1 MNYSEAIA
9 FIYSTIPM
17 FHMVGKKAY
26 KADLNNTLALDKHL
40 KNPHKSFKAIHIAGT
55 NGKGSVSHMLAS
67 VLQDSGYRT
76 GLFTSP
82 HIKDFRERIKV
93 NGLMISEDEVAEFVT
108 KNKSFIEKIQ
118 PSFFE
123 LTTLMA
129 FDHFRAHEVEYAL
142 IETGL
147 GGRLDSTNIIKP
159 ILSVITNISWDHAD
173 LLGDSLAKI
182 AAEKAGI
189 IKQNIPVIIGEF
201 QNEINLVF
209 EDRAD
214 ELNAELTYADSI
226 YIVNDSIQTVDDL
239 QMFRIEKSK
248 KPFLE
253 GLKTPLLGNYQKKN
267 VSTVLAAIEKLN
279 EKGLQITD
287 SNIYR
292 GIKNVINTTGL
303 KGRWQVLSQKP
314 MIICDIG
321 HNEGG
326 IKLIVSQ
333 LQKIK
338 KDKLHIVFG
347 LVADKEVSKILEL
360 LPKDAIYYFTN
371 ADSPRALKSVELKK
385 LALEFGLKGESFSS
399 VQAAFT
405 KAKKS
410 AKPDDVVFV
419 GGSTFVV
426 AEVL

>member
-1 MNYSEAIA
+1 MNYSKAIA

-17 FHMVGKKAY
+17 FHLVGKKAY
-26 KADLNNTLALDKHL
+26 KADLNNTLDLDKHL
-40 KNPHKSFKAIHIAGT
+40 KHPDKSFKSIHVAGT
-55 NGKGSVSHMLAS
+55 NGKGSVSHMLAA

-129 FDHFRAHEVEYAL
+129 FDHFREHEVEYAV

-173 LLGDSLAKI
+173 LLGDSLEKI
-182 AAEKAGI
+182 ATEKAGI
-189 IKQNIPVIIGEF
+189 IKQNVPVVIGEY

-209 EDRAD
+209 EDKAD
-214 ELNAELTYADSI
+214 ELNAELTYADKI
-226 YIVNDSIQTVDDL
+226 YFVNDSIQTVDDL
-239 QMFRIEKSK
+239 QMFRVEKNK

-267 VSTVLAAIEKLN
+267 VATVLASIEKLK
-279 EKGLQITD
+279 EKGLQIAD

-303 KGRWQVLSQKP
+303 KGRWQILSHKP
-314 MIICDIG
+314 MIICDTG

-326 IKLIVSQ
+326 IKQIVSQ
-333 LQKIK
+333 LKKIK
-338 KDKLHIVFG
+338 KDKLYIVFG
-347 LVADKEVSKILEL
+347 MVADKEVNEILKL
-360 LPKDAIYYFTN
+360 LPKEAIYYFTN
-371 ADSPRALKSVELKK
+371 ADSPRALKAEELKK
-385 LALEFGLKGESFSS
+385 AATVFGLKGESFSS
-399 VQAAFT
+399 VKDAFS
-405 KAKKS
+405 KAKSS
-410 AKPDDVVFV
+410 ASPDDVVFI

>member
-1 MNYSEAIA
+1 MNYSKAIA

-17 FHMVGKKAY
+17 FHLVGKKAY
-26 KADLNNTLALDKHL
+26 KADLNNTLDLDKHL
-40 KNPHKSFKAIHIAGT
+40 KHPDKSFKSIHVAGT
-55 NGKGSVSHMLAS
+55 NGKGSVSHMLAA

-129 FDHFRAHEVEYAL
+129 FDHFREHEVEYAV

-173 LLGDSLAKI
+173 LLGDSLEKI
-182 AAEKAGI
+182 ATEKAGI
-189 IKQNIPVIIGEF
+189 IKQNVPVVIGEY

-209 EDRAD
+209 EDKAD
-214 ELNAELTYADSI
+214 ELNAELTYADKI
-226 YIVNDSIQTVDDL
+226 YFVNDSIQTVDDL
-239 QMFRIEKSK
+239 QMFRVEKNK

-267 VSTVLAAIEKLN
+267 VATVLASIEKLK
-279 EKGLQITD
+279 EKGLQIAD

-303 KGRWQVLSQKP
+303 KGRWQILSHKP
-314 MIICDIG
+314 MIICDTG

-326 IKLIVSQ
+326 IKQIVSQ
-333 LQKIK
+333 LKKIK
-338 KDKLHIVFG
+338 KDKLYIVFG
-347 LVADKEVSKILEL
+347 MVADKEVNEILKL
-360 LPKDAIYYFTN
+360 LPKEAIYYFTN
-371 ADSPRALKSVELKK
+371 ADSPRALKAEELKK
-385 LALEFGLKGESFSS
+385 AANAFGLKGESYSS
-399 VQAAFT
+399 VKDAFS
-405 KAKKS
+405 KAKSS
-410 AKPDDVVFV
+410 ASPDDVVFI

>member
-1 MNYSEAIA
+1 MNYSQAIE

-17 FHMVGKKAY
+17 FHLVGKKAY
-26 KADLNNTLALDKHL
+26 KADLKNTLALDKHL
-40 KNPHKSFKAIHIAGT
+40 KNPHKSFKSIHIAGT

-67 VLQDSGYRT
+67 VLQDSGFRT

-82 HIKDFRERIKV
+82 HLKDFRERIKV
-93 NGLMISEDEVAEFVT
+93 NGLMISEDEVAGFVT
-108 KNKSFIEKIQ
+108 KNKSFIEEIQ

-129 FDHFRAHEVEYAL
+129 FDHFREHEVEYAI

-159 ILSVITNISWDHAD
+159 IISVITNISWDHAD
-173 LLGDSLAKI
+173 LLGDSLTKI
-182 AAEKAGI
+182 AKEKAGI
-189 IKQNIPVIIGEF
+189 IKQNIPVVVGEF
-201 QNEINLVF
+201 QDGINLVF
-209 EDRAD
+209 EDKAD
-214 ELNAELTYADSI
+214 DLNAELTYADKI
-226 YIVNDSIQTVDDL
+226 YFVKDSIQTVDDM
-239 QMFRIEKSK
+239 QMFRIEKNK

-267 VSTVLAAIEKLN
+267 VATVLASIEKLK

-292 GIKNVINTTGL
+292 GIKNVINSTGL
-303 KGRWQVLSQKP
+303 KGRWQILSHKP
-314 MIICDIG
+314 MIICDTG

-326 IKLIVSQ
+326 IKQIVAQ
-333 LQKIK
+333 LEKIK

-347 LVADKEVSKILEL
+347 MVADKEVNKILEL

-371 ADSPRALKSVELKK
+371 ADSPRALKADELNKM
-385 LALEFGLKGESFSS
+385 AIEFGLRGESFSS
-399 VQAAFT
+399 VQAAYI
-405 KAKKS
+405 KAKS
-410 AKPDDVVFV
+410 FAKPDDVVFI

>member
-1 MNYSEAIA
+1 MNYSESIA

-17 FHMVGKKAY
+17 FHVVGKKAY

-40 KNPHKSFKAIHIAGT
+40 KNPQKSFKAVHIAGT

-67 VLQDSGYRT
+67 VLQDAGYRT

-93 NGLMISEDEVAEFVT
+93 NGLMISEDEVAEFIT
-108 KNKSFIEKIQ
+108 KNKVFIEKIQ

-129 FDHFRAHEVEYAL
+129 FDHFREHEVEFAV

-173 LLGDSLAKI
+173 LLGDSLTKI
-182 AAEKAGI
+182 AVEKAGI
-189 IKQNIPVIIGEF
+189 IKQNVPVLIGEF

-214 ELNAELTYADSI
+214 ELNAELTYADKI
-226 YIVNDSIQTVDDL
+226 YNVKDSIQTVDDL
-239 QMFRIEKSK
+239 QMFRLEKNK

-267 VSTVLAAIEKLN
+267 IATVLASIEKLK
-279 EKGLQITD
+279 EKGLQISD

-314 MIICDIG
+314 MIICDTG

-333 LQKIK
+333 LAKIK

-347 LVADKEVSKILEL
+347 LVADKELSKILEL

-371 ADSPRALKSVELKK
+371 ADSQRALKAEELKK

-399 VQAAFT
+399 VQAAFE
-405 KAKKS
+405 KAKIS
-410 AKPDDVVFV
+410 AKPNDVVFV

>member
-1 MNYSEAIA
+1 MNYSQAIE

-17 FHMVGKKAY
+17 FHLVGKKAY
-26 KADLNNTLALDKHL
+26 KADLKNTLALDKHL
-40 KNPHKSFKAIHIAGT
+40 KNPHKSFKSIHIAGT

-67 VLQDSGYRT
+67 VLQDSGFRT

-82 HIKDFRERIKV
+82 HLKDFRERIKV
-93 NGLMISEDEVAEFVT
+93 NGLMISEDEVAGFVT

-129 FDHFRAHEVEYAL
+129 FDHFCEHEVEYAI

-159 ILSVITNISWDHAD
+159 IISVITNISWDHAD
-173 LLGDSLAKI
+173 LLGDSLVKI
-182 AAEKAGI
+182 ATEKAGI
-189 IKQNIPVIIGEF
+189 IKQNIPVVVGEF
-201 QNEINLVF
+201 QDEINLVF
-209 EDRAD
+209 EDKAD
-214 ELNAELTYADSI
+214 DLNAELTYADKI
-226 YIVNDSIQTVDDL
+226 YFVKDSIQTVDDM
-239 QMFRIEKSK
+239 QMFRIEKNK

-267 VSTVLAAIEKLN
+267 IATVLASIEKLK
-279 EKGLQITD
+279 EKGLQISD

-303 KGRWQVLSQKP
+303 KGRWQILSQKP
-314 MIICDIG
+314 MIICDTG

-326 IKLIVSQ
+326 IKQIVAQ
-333 LQKIK
+333 LEKIK

-347 LVADKEVSKILEL
+347 MVADKEVNKILEL

-371 ADSPRALKSVELKK
+371 ADSPRALKADEFNKM
-385 LALEFGLKGESFSS
+385 AIEFGLRGESFSS
-399 VQAAFT
+399 VQAAYI
-405 KAKKS
+405 KAKS
-410 AKPDDVVFV
+410 FAKPDDVVFI

>member
-1 MNYSEAIA
+1 MNYSESIE

-17 FHMVGKKAY
+17 FHVVGKKAY

-55 NGKGSVSHMLAS
+55 NGKGSVSHLLAS

-93 NGLMISEDEVAEFVT
+93 NGLMISEDEVAGFVT
-108 KNKSFIEKIQ
+108 KNKSFIEKIK

-123 LTTLMA
+123 LTTLIA
-129 FDHFRAHEVEYAL
+129 FDHFREHEVEYAI

-182 AAEKAGI
+182 AVEKAGI
-189 IKQNIPVIIGEF
+189 IKQNVPIVIGEF

-214 ELNAELTYADSI
+214 KLNAELTYADKI
-226 YIVNDSIQTVDDL
+226 YNVNDSIQTVDDL
-239 QMFRIEKSK
+239 QMFRLEKNK

-267 VSTVLAAIEKLN
+267 IATVLASIEKLK
-279 EKGLQITD
+279 EKGLQISD

-303 KGRWQVLSQKP
+303 KGRWQVLSHKP
-314 MIICDIG
+314 MIICDTG

-333 LQKIK
+333 LEKIK

-347 LVADKEVSKILEL
+347 LVADKEVSKILKL
-360 LPKDAIYYFTN
+360 LPNDAIYYFTN
-371 ADSPRALKSVELKK
+371 ADSPRALKAEELKK

-399 VQAAFT
+399 VQAAFE
-405 KAKKS
+405 KAKIS
-410 AKPDDVVFV
+410 AKPNDVVFV